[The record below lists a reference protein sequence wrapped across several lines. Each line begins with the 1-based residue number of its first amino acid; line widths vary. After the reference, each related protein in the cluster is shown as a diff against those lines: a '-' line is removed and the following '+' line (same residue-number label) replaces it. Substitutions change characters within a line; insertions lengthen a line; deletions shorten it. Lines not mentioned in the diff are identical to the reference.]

1 MGYLVLARKW
11 RPQLFEDVVGQ
22 EHVTRTLT
30 NAILRNRIAH
40 AYLFAG
46 PRGIGKTS
54 TARILAKALNC
65 EKGPIV
71 KPCNCCS
78 SCVEITRGSSLDVL
92 EIDGASNRGIDE
104 IRSLRENV
112 KFAPSRDRFK
122 IYIVDEIHMLTQE
135 AFNALLKT
143 LEEPPEHVKF
153 IFATTAPYKVLP
165 TIISRCQRFDFK
177 RIAVPDL
184 IEKLKLITREEKLEV
199 EEKAFF
205 AIARGVEG
213 SMRDALSLLDQLI
226 SFSEGNI
233 REEEVNAVLGM
244 VDEEIL
250 FALVEAMVKE
260 DTLGGLK
267 IVDEVISQ
275 GKDLRL
281 FSTDLLR
288 HFRNLMMLRVGG
300 EAVGLVELP
309 EDSIKRMETHCSHF
323 SLEEI
328 EEAMNTL
335 SRTAE
340 ALRWTESA
348 RIPLELAVIKLTK
361 MKTVPAVPEGDSAK
375 DPAQEEPA
383 AVTVREVVP
392 AKNPPENEPAPVSG
406 TAPGNSPAEKGS
418 GETLS
423 LEKVKEQWSRVLES
437 IREKKITAEAFL
449 REGEPTKVSEKML
462 TVTFPAAFNFH
473 KEGVERNETRRVI
486 EGVLHDVFRH
496 DLRLHPVLDRSSS
509 PRGNNNAQTEA
520 KNREDE
526 LNGILDKEPMMKAAL
541 DTFGAKVVEVKKI

>member
-1 MGYLVLARKW
+1 
-11 RPQLFEDVVGQ
+11 
-22 EHVTRTLT
+22 
-30 NAILRNRIAH
+30 
-40 AYLFAG
+40 
-46 PRGIGKTS
+46 
-54 TARILAKALNC
+54 
-65 EKGPIV
+65 
-71 KPCNCCS
+71 
-78 SCVEITRGSSLDVL
+78 
-92 EIDGASNRGIDE
+92 
-104 IRSLRENV
+104 
-112 KFAPSRDRFK
+112 
-122 IYIVDEIHMLTQE
+122 MLTQE

-184 IEKLKLITREEKLEV
+184 IEKLKLITKEEKLKV

-250 FALVEAMVKE
+250 FALVEAIVKE
-260 DTLGGLK
+260 DTLSSLK
-267 IVDEVISQ
+267 LVDKVISQ

-281 FSTDLLR
+281 FSTNLIQ
-288 HFRNLMMLRVGG
+288 HFRNMMMLRVGG
-300 EAVGLVELP
+300 EAAGLVELP
-309 EDSIKRMETHCSHF
+309 EDSIKRMKTHCNHF

-335 SRTAE
+335 SQTAE

-361 MKTVPAVPEGDSAK
+361 MKTVPAIPAGDPEKNPSQEVPAPVTIRKVVPE
-375 DPAQEEPA
+375 
-383 AVTVREVVP
+383 
-392 AKNPPENEPAPVSG
+392 KNPPGNEPVSG
-406 TAPGNSPAEKGS
+406 TAPENSPAEKGS

-423 LEKVKEQWSRVLES
+423 LEKVKEQWSRVLEC
-437 IREKKITAEAFL
+437 IKEKKITAEAFL
-449 REGEPTKVSEKML
+449 REGEPTKVSEKIL
-462 TVTFPAAFNFH
+462 TVTFPPAFNFH
-473 KEGVERNETRRVI
+473 KEVVEKNETRRVI
-486 EGVLHDVFRH
+486 EGVLRDVFRH
-496 DLRLHPVLDRSSS
+496 DLMIHPVLDRSSS
-509 PRGNNNAQTEA
+509 PPENNSVQTGA
-520 KNREDE
+520 KNGEDE
-526 LNGILDKEPMMKAAL
+526 LNRILDKEPVMKAAL